1 MRLLLIRHGQTPA
14 NVRGLLATARPG
26 PGLTKLGRRQAQAI
40 PDAVAAEQIAA
51 IYVSPLTRTAE
62 TAAPLAASLGLDPQ
76 VLEGLE
82 EIEAGDL
89 EDRRDM
95 PSVMTYVRTV
105 FGWAAGDLD
114 VRMPGAIDG
123 IEFFSR
129 FDAAIEAV
137 AAQHPDATVA
147 IVSHGAAIRVWSGSR
162 AANLTADYTAHRH
175 LDNTGVVVLTGSP
188 TDGWLAETWAG
199 EPIGGLD
206 LADHSAAD
214 PTGDPIPSPTPTP
227 AATTTAATRD
237 RNRSR

>member
-26 PGLTKLGRRQAQAI
+26 PGLTKLGRRQA
-40 PDAVAAEQIAA
+40 AALASTLQDLAAGETIAA
-51 IYVSPLTRTAE
+51 IFVSPLTRTAQ

-114 VRMPGAIDG
+114 VSMPGAIDG
-123 IEFFSR
+123 VEFFRR
-129 FDAAIEAV
+129 FDAAIAAV
-137 AAQHPDATVA
+137 AERHPDATVA
-147 IVSHGAAIRVWSGSR
+147 IVSHGAAIRVWTGSR
-162 AANLTADYTAHRH
+162 ATNLSADYTAHRH

-188 TDGWLAETWAG
+188 DDGWLAETWAG
-199 EPIGGLD
+199 EPIGLEKV
-206 LADHSAAD
+206 
-214 PTGDPIPSPTPTP
+214 
-227 AATTTAATRD
+227 
-237 RNRSR
+237 

>member
-1 MRLLLIRHGQTPA
+1 MRLLLIRHGQTAA

-26 PGLTKLGRRQAQAI
+26 PGLTKLGHRQAASI
-40 PDAVAAEQIAA
+40 PHALTGEQIAA
-51 IYVSPLTRTAE
+51 IYVSPLTRTTE
-62 TAAPLAASLGLDPQ
+62 TAEPLAASLGLDPQ

-95 PSVMTYVRTV
+95 PSVMIYVRTV

-123 IEFFSR
+123 SEFFAR

-147 IVSHGAAIRVWSGSR
+147 IVSHGAAIRVWSGAR
-162 AANLTADYTAHRH
+162 AANLSADYTAHRH

-188 TDGWLAETWAG
+188 ADGWLAETWAG
-199 EPIGGLD
+199 EPIGGLE

-214 PTGDPIPSPTPTP
+214 PTGDPV
-227 AATTTAATRD
+227 D
-237 RNRSR
+237 EVG

>member
-1 MRLLLIRHGQTPA
+1 MVRLLLIRHGQTPA

-26 PGLTKLGRRQAQAI
+26 PGLTKLGRRQAEALADSML
-40 PDAVAAEQIAA
+40 PDAVAGEQIAA
-51 IYVSPLTRTAE
+51 IYVSPLPRTAE

-82 EIEAGDL
+82 EIEAGEL

-105 FGWAAGDLD
+105 FGWAAGELD
-114 VRMPGAIDG
+114 VRMPGAGDG
-123 IEFFSR
+123 IEFFTR
-129 FDAAIEAV
+129 FDAAIAAI

-162 AANLTADYTAHRH
+162 AANLTADYAAHRH

-188 TDGWLAETWAG
+188 ADGWLAETWAG
-199 EPIGGLD
+199 EPIGGLS
-206 LADHSAAD
+206 LADHGAAD
-214 PTGDPIPSPTPTP
+214 PIGDSIDEVSQ
-227 AATTTAATRD
+227 
-237 RNRSR
+237 

>member
-26 PGLTKLGRRQAQAI
+26 PGLTKLGKRQAAAI
-40 PDAVAAEQIAA
+40 PDAVAGEQIAA

-62 TAAPLAASLGLDPQ
+62 TAAPLAASMGLDPQ

-123 IEFFSR
+123 VEFFSR
-129 FDAAIEAV
+129 FDAAIEAI

-162 AANLTADYTAHRH
+162 AANLSADYTAHRH

-188 TDGWLAETWAG
+188 ADGWFAETWAG
-199 EPIGGLD
+199 EPIGGLS
-206 LADHSAAD
+206 LADHTAAD
-214 PTGDPIPSPTPTP
+214 PTGDALPETTDPSSPAPADKSTP
-227 AATTTAATRD
+227 R
-237 RNRSR
+237 

>member
-26 PGLTKLGRRQAQAI
+26 PGLTRLGRKQAAALADSLVG
-40 PDAVAAEQIAA
+40 DAVAAEQIAA
-51 IYVSPLTRTAE
+51 IYVSPLTRTSE
-62 TAAPLAASLGLDPQ
+62 TAAPLAAALGLEPQ

-95 PSVMTYVRTV
+95 PSVMVYVRTV

-123 IEFFSR
+123 SEFFAR

-162 AANLTADYTAHRH
+162 ATNLSADYTAHRH
-175 LDNTGVVVLTGSP
+175 LDNTGVVVLSGSP
-188 TDGWLAETWAG
+188 ADGWVAETWAG
-199 EPIGGLD
+199 EPIGGPE
-206 LADHSAAD
+206 LADHAAED
-214 PTGDPIPSPTPTP
+214 PTGDPIDEVG
-227 AATTTAATRD
+227 A
-237 RNRSR
+237 

>member
-26 PGLTKLGRRQAQAI
+26 PGLTRLGRKQAAALAI
-40 PDAVAAEQIAA
+40 VLADAVAGEQIAA

-95 PSVMTYVRTV
+95 PSVMVYVRTV

-114 VRMPGAIDG
+114 VRMPGADRRIGVLRALRRGDRGGGGAASGCHGRHRLARCRDPGLVGVACGEPQRGLHRTPPPRQHRRRGSDRLPRGRLARRDLDG
-123 IEFFSR
+123 R
-129 FDAAIEAV
+129 ADRRAREAV
-137 AAQHPDATVA
+137 NGLPRRSPESRDDRDSLPFWRRA
-147 IVSHGAAIRVWSGSR
+147 RVMGS
-162 AANLTADYTAHRH
+162 
-175 LDNTGVVVLTGSP
+175 
-188 TDGWLAETWAG
+188 
-199 EPIGGLD
+199 
-206 LADHSAAD
+206 
-214 PTGDPIPSPTPTP
+214 
-227 AATTTAATRD
+227 
-237 RNRSR
+237 

>member
-26 PGLTKLGRRQAQAI
+26 PGLTKLGRKQAASI
-40 PDAVAAEQIAA
+40 PDALAAEQIAA
-51 IYVSPLTRTAE
+51 IFVSPLTRTAE

-76 VLEGLE
+76 VLEGFE

-95 PSVMTYVRTV
+95 PSVMTYVRTA

-123 IEFFSR
+123 VEFFAR
-129 FDAAIEAV
+129 FDAAIDVV
-137 AAQHPDATVA
+137 ATQHPDATVA

-162 AANLTADYTAHRH
+162 AANLSADYTAHRH

-188 TDGWLAETWAG
+188 ADGWVAETWAG
-199 EPIGGLD
+199 EPVGGLG
-206 LADHSAAD
+206 LADALPANDSAAD
-214 PTGDPIPSPTPTP
+214 PTGDPI
-227 AATTTAATRD
+227 D
-237 RNRSR
+237 ELG